1 MHPYQRAVE
10 AAVKAAAE
18 AKDSGRAL
26 GAGSCMASGDA
37 GADLRRDN
45 GSVEYL
51 IPKSPRLA
59 LARALN
65 IDMVPYPFT
74 ITCNFSA
81 AGNNQTLTDQGPNR
95 TISRDVLLYGIDV
108 DIQVPTAFTG
118 DELKPV
124 SDFFFDYTS
133 GIQAAINIYGKDRRR
148 MAYAPLRAI
157 NKYCSPDEPW
167 VVSEEQ
173 IPSMDFTTTTALPF
187 AGTTITVT
195 FIGKTP
201 AVDTVYRM
209 SPSDAYD
216 GLAKLGY
223 CVDTAR
229 AVWGA

>member
-1 MHPYQRAVE
+1 MHPYHRAVE
-10 AAVKAAAE
+10 AAVKAAE
-18 AKDSGRAL
+18 AAKSTNQAL
-26 GAGSCMASGDA
+26 GAGSCMASGDC

-74 ITCNFSA
+74 ISCNFSA
-81 AGNNQTLTDQGPNR
+81 AGTATLTDQGPNR

-108 DIQVPTAFTG
+108 DIQVPSAYTA

-133 GIQAAINIYGKDRRR
+133 GIQAALNMYGKDRRR
-148 MAYAPLRAI
+148 MSYAPLRAL

-167 VVSEEQ
+167 VISEEQ
-173 IPSMDFTTTTALPF
+173 IPSIDFTTTTPLPF
-187 AGTTITVT
+187 AGTTVTVT
-195 FIGKTP
+195 FVGKTP
-201 AVDTVYRM
+201 AVDTTYRM
-209 SPSDAYD
+209 NPTDAYD
-216 GLAKLGY
+216 CLAKLGY
-223 CVDTAR
+223 CVDSAR
-229 AVWGA
+229 VIWGA